1 MTDKDGRHGSE
12 GSTKVNFL
20 EYLVEEGEGRLGKGV
35 GWAGEAGTGSLATH
49 RSPTPGSA
57 SPEVRRLCGLRASS
71 AWREEGEATLRRG
84 RWAGLTLGG
93 TWGKCCGLWG
103 ECPESN
109 RTRIGSSFG
118 SKTCARAGGA

>member
-1 MTDKDGRHGSE
+1 MR
-12 GSTKVNFL
+12 
-20 EYLVEEGEGRLGKGV
+20 
-35 GWAGEAGTGSLATH
+35 A
-49 RSPTPGSA
+49 
-57 SPEVRRLCGLRASS
+57 LCGLRASS

-109 RTRIGSSFG
+109 LLELGSALALKRVQEQVGPEIPLYSDV
-118 SKTCARAGGA
+118 